1 MIETLHMT
9 MEVLA
14 DAKVEIFVFILAAC
28 VHFLLFSNR
37 LPVKDGIDPAG
48 CLGGICYCRY

>member
-37 LPVKDGIDPAG
+37 FNRLPVKDGIDPAG
-48 CLGGICYCRY
+48 WLGGIC

>member
-14 DAKVEIFVFILAAC
+14 EAKVEIFVFILAAC

-37 LPVKDGIDPAG
+37 LPVKDGIR
-48 CLGGICYCRY
+48 LGGAAIESK